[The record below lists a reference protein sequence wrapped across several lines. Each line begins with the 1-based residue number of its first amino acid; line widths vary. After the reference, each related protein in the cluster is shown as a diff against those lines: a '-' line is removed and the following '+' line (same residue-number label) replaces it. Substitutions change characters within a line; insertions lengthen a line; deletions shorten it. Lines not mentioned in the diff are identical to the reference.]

1 MPNATSELMQSM
13 LRILR
18 QQGQPLRSAQL
29 QQQLQVSQP
38 TASRALAALVQAG
51 DVIKLG
57 LGRNQHYGVPR
68 QVPGVGQHIPVTAVD
83 AAGSLQPPAIGQLA
97 CPAW

>member
-1 MPNATSELMQSM
+1 MSNAASELMQSM

-68 QVPGVGQHIPVTAVD
+68 QVPGVG
-83 AAGSLQPPAIGQLA
+83 
-97 CPAW
+97 